1 MEKVYISFDSKGKIL
16 FASTNLENLHRYSQ
30 KYLDDIKSAGYED
43 SYTIK
48 EEILLS

>member
-1 MEKVYISFDSKGKIL
+1 MEKVYISFDSKGNVL
-16 FASTNLENLHRYSQ
+16 FVSQNLEQLHKYSQ
-30 KYLDDIKSAGYED
+30 QYLADIRSAGYED